1 MKPSPFAFVANPA
14 KATKECA
21 THGSYEALEIRPN
34 VWTRCRAC
42 ADIENAELEQAERD
56 RDVQARN
63 ERWQRQLAA
72 AQIPERFSTATLDA
86 YRAEGPGQEK
96 ALKFAREYAE
106 QFASAMV
113 SGRSAMFCGRPGTG
127 KTHLAIGIAL
137 HLMNEGRSCLFT
149 TVQRFVRRV
158 KATWAKNSPETETQ
172 ALRAATTPDLL
183 ILDEVG
189 VQFGTDFEAHLL
201 FDVLNERYEA
211 RRATILC
218 SNLPHAQIQE
228 VLGDRIVD
236 RLREDGGRIL
246 VFDWASHRKGGAQ

>member
-1 MKPSPFAFVANPA
+1 MPSPFVFNPNPT
-14 KATKECA
+14 KATRECPK
-21 THGSYEALEIRPN
+21 HGPYEALEIRPN
-34 VWTRCRAC
+34 VWTRCSGC
-42 ADIENAELEQAERD
+42 AVAEDAELEQAERE
-56 RDVQARN
+56 RETRERN
-63 ERWQRQLAA
+63 ERWQRQLAG
-72 AQIPERFSTATLDA
+72 AQIPERFSGATLDA
-86 YRAEGPGQEK
+86 YRADGPGQEK

-106 QFASAMV
+106 QFASAMQT
-113 SGRSAMFCGRPGTG
+113 GRSAMFCGRPGTG

-137 HLMNEGRSCLFT
+137 HLMREGRTCLFT

-158 KATWAKNSPETETQ
+158 KATWVKGAPETETQ
-172 ALRAATTPDLL
+172 ALKAATSPDLL